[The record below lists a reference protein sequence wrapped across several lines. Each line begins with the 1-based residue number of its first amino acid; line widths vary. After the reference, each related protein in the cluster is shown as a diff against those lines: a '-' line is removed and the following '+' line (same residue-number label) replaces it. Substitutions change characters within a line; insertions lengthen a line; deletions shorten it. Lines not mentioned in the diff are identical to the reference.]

1 METNQQDKTRNAEKT
16 SDEHGDKID
25 RNGKSKIGSKI
36 VEYQQ
41 QQEPDEGIKQ
51 YFPCDF

>member
-1 METNQQDKTRNAEKT
+1 MPRNQITVIRMI
-16 SDEHGDKID
+16 GM
-25 RNGKSKIGSKI
+25 KSKIGSKI

-51 YFPCDF
+51 YFHAIFNGASI